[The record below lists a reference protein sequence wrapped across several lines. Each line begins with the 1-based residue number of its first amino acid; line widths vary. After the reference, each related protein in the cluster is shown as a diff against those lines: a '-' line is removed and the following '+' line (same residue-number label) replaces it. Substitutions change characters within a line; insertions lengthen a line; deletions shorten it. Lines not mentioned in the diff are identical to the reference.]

1 MSTPREML
9 DRLDT
14 RHDDLIQKLDD
25 LNAQI
30 EKALAEIFKSRAATP
45 REVVVALATN
55 AAPTDATR
63 RAA

>member
-1 MSTPREML
+1 MTTPREML

-14 RHDDLIQKLDD
+14 RHDELIEKLDD

-30 EKALAEIFKSRAATP
+30 ERALAKIFQTRAATT
-45 REVVVALATN
+45 REAATVAVSAES
-55 AAPTDATR
+55 APR

>member
-1 MSTPREML
+1 MTTPREML

-14 RHDDLIQKLDD
+14 RHDELIEKLDD

-30 EKALAEIFKSRAATP
+30 EKALAKIFQTRAATT
-45 REVVVALATN
+45 RE
-55 AAPTDATR
+55 AAQCRPAESAPR